1 MGSSGPGER
10 DLLEF
15 SFSNV
20 LFEWRGPSP
29 FHFIAIPQEISDE
42 IKVVAKELSY
52 GWGVIPVNAAI
63 SGVEFTSSLFPK
75 EGSYLLPVKDMVR
88 KKANINLG
96 DDVQATLRLG
106 R

>member
-1 MGSSGPGER
+1 M
-10 DLLEF
+10 
-15 SFSNV
+15 

-52 GWGVIPVNAAI
+52 GWGVIPVTAAI

-75 EGSYLLPVKDMVR
+75 EGSYLLPVKDIVR
-88 KKANINLG
+88 KEAKINLG
-96 DDVQATLRLG
+96 DEVQATLRLG

>member
-1 MGSSGPGER
+1 
-10 DLLEF
+10 
-15 SFSNV
+15 V

-52 GWGVIPVNAAI
+52 GWGVIPVTAAI

-75 EGSYLLPVKDMVR
+75 EGSYLLPVKDIVR
-88 KKANINLG
+88 KEAKINLG
-96 DDVQATLRLG
+96 DEVQATLRLG

>member
-1 MGSSGPGER
+1 MLSGLGEGC
-10 DLLEF
+10 LLEF
-15 SFSNV
+15 SFRNV

-52 GWGVIPVNAAI
+52 GWGVIPVTAAI

-75 EGSYLLPVKDMVR
+75 EGSYLLPVKDIVR
-88 KKANINLG
+88 KEAKINLG
-96 DDVQATLRLG
+96 DEVQATLRLG

>member
-1 MGSSGPGER
+1 M
-10 DLLEF
+10 
-15 SFSNV
+15 

-52 GWGVIPVNAAI
+52 GWGVIPVTAAI
-63 SGVEFTSSLFPK
+63 GGVEFTSSLFPK

-88 KKANINLG
+88 KEAKINLG

>member
-1 MGSSGPGER
+1 M
-10 DLLEF
+10 
-15 SFSNV
+15 

-52 GWGVIPVNAAI
+52 GWGVIPVTAAI
-63 SGVEFTSSLFPK
+63 SGVEFTSSLFPQ

>member
-1 MGSSGPGER
+1 M
-10 DLLEF
+10 
-15 SFSNV
+15 

-52 GWGVIPVNAAI
+52 GWGVIPVTAAI

-75 EGSYLLPVKDMVR
+75 EGSYLLPVKDIVR
-88 KKANINLG
+88 KEAKINLG
-96 DDVQATLRLG
+96 DDVQATIRLG

>member
-1 MGSSGPGER
+1 M
-10 DLLEF
+10 
-15 SFSNV
+15 

-52 GWGVIPVNAAI
+52 GWGVIPVTAAI
-63 SGVEFTSSLFPK
+63 GGVEFTSSLFPK

-88 KKANINLG
+88 KEAKINLG
-96 DDVQATLRLG
+96 DDVQAMLRLG

>member
-1 MGSSGPGER
+1 M
-10 DLLEF
+10 EF
-15 SFSNV
+15 SFRNV

-29 FHFIAIPQEISDE
+29 FHFVTIPQEISDE

-52 GWGVIPVNAAI
+52 GWGVIPVTAMI

-75 EGSYLLPVKDMVR
+75 EGSYLLPVKDVVR
-88 KKANINLG
+88 KKVSINLG
-96 DDVQATLRLG
+96 DSVQVRIRFG